1 MLYVYDA
8 QTRMMTAVS
17 DGESVSVQPNDYGR
31 YYLMTDG
38 EIITKVS
45 NVASGVVVSVRN
57 GEVTVKAEGPISQLR
72 AVNIGGVTAFEQS
85 DCGNET
91 IFRLPQGSYVLEV
104 ESADGKWT
112 TKILVR

>member
-38 EIITKVS
+38 AIITKVS

-57 GEVTVKAEGPISQLR
+57 GEVTVKAEGPIRQLR